1 MTNSAFISVLSVEQ
15 MSMSK
20 KFLTPKQIQTIKS
33 FGWQEIPTKDGAMWF
48 GVDWESKRNVL
59 GLINKTIDVSDAD
72 GYDFLI
78 VGYKKK
84 DDSD

>member
-1 MTNSAFISVLSVEQ
+1 
-15 MSMSK
+15 MSK
-20 KFLTPKQIQTIKS
+20 KFLTPKQIQTIKK